1 MVYDDKFEQ
10 KFDVGIVGWWYY
22 YNYGSILTYLALCKA
37 LESKGYSV
45 LMIRK
50 IMDGKSGLENQLPEK
65 AINRYCTI
73 SKFYDENTIKKLN
86 NVCDSFI
93 SGSDQMWNPS
103 CEKDAGKQYYLDFVD
118 DNHKKI
124 SYASSL
130 GNAEDANDEFKEKYR
145 KYVKRFYA
153 VSVREGYSIAPF
165 NAIYGILPKQV
176 CDPVFLCDKNV
187 YLDILQNSKKRIDKE
202 YLLCFILDP
211 TEEKKEL
218 IKRVSLKLKL
228 EVICLVDLTD
238 ARKKAEKFKEY
249 ENYPYADIEE
259 FLYLFKNAKF
269 IITDSYHGTCFSI
282 IFEKKFLSI
291 SNFKRGEKRVKE
303 LLKLYGIEDR
313 IIEDVVDEAIYFKEI
328 DYSVV
333 NKKIEIEK
341 EKSWNWLLEK
351 LGKPNNY
358 SQINYQNIENL
369 YSNDDFIRIRILI
382 TLLHNYGIKKVVLS
396 PGGRDVPIVR
406 MIEYNEDKFE
416 IYRIT
421 DERSAAY
428 FGLGLARQ
436 SNMQVACICTSGTAV
451 CNYLP
456 AVTEAYYTGIPVIYI
471 TADRQQIY
479 LNMGEDQTIPQN
491 NIFKEVT
498 KKEITIPEG
507 HGFKVTHQAI
517 RDISDCILETVH
529 NGYGPVHINISV
541 DNITIGDKMPKKAW
555 DLLPF
560 IYPHILRV
568 KYEDRDSLIRW
579 VNDLKKSQRI
589 MIVYGQNHSL
599 TNNEIEIIQEFV
611 SKYNCV
617 ILTDPISN
625 LHIEGSL
632 MSYNMLNQISQVE
645 FDEILAPDI
654 LITVGGKRLMND
666 PLTHKVR
673 GSKKNI
679 RHWSVMENGEI
690 KDFYYKL
697 TSVLEMSQKAFFSF
711 FTLNAGEIENNK
723 QYYNTWYSYIKKY
736 PCNEIKGYH
745 GVYVLS
751 EVLPRLPEGS
761 LLHLGVGQVFHDCRK
776 FHISETID
784 IFCNMGTNGIDGCA
798 STFMGQCAVEKN
810 KLCFLLIG
818 DLAFFYD
825 MNSIWNKELQNNI
838 RILLIN
844 NHGTDLLRSHN
855 LKAISS
861 VHNTS
866 AKGWV
871 ESVGFEYLEAHT
883 KEEFLEKLKYFLS
896 RDAERALF
904 FEVFCN

>member
-50 IMDGKSGLENQLPEK
+50 IMDGKSELENQLPEK

-291 SNFKRGEKRVKE
+291 SNFERGEKRVKE

-358 SQINYQNIENL
+358 SQINYQNIEKL

-436 SNMQVACICTSGTAV
+436 SNMPVACICTSGTAV